1 MTVEIL
7 WHKSLDSTNSEVKRH
22 ISSLDNLS
30 VVAAE
35 SQSCGRGQGDHKWHS
50 EPGENLT
57 FTLLLKFP
65 PLRELNVCNVLLLTE
80 MITWALREFLASEG
94 ITVRIKWPNDIYVG
108 DLKICG
114 ILIEN
119 ILDGSNVSASII
131 GVGLNLN
138 QTDFPSDIP
147 NPTSV
152 ALLTGRRYDPAQ
164 TLERLCG
171 YISRAAELLDSPSGR
186 SVLDDYFNA
195 YMFRKA

>member
-1 MTVEIL
+1 MTARIL
-7 WHKSLDSTNSEVKRH
+7 WHKSVDSTNSEARRH

-35 SQSCGRGQGDHKWHS
+35 SQSAGRGQGDHKWHN

-57 FTLLLKFP
+57 FSLLLKFP

-80 MITWALREFLASEG
+80 MITYALREFLASEG
-94 ITVRIKWPNDIYVG
+94 IAARIKWPNDIYVG

-152 ALLTGRRYDPAQ
+152 SLLTGRRYDPAQ
-164 TLERLCG
+164 TLERLCTF
-171 YISRAAELLDSPSGR
+171 ISRAADLLQTDSGR
-186 SVLDDYFNA
+186 ATLDAYFNA

>member
-1 MTVEIL
+1 MAVEIL
-7 WHKSLDSTNSEVKRH
+7 WHKSVDSTNSEVRRH

-30 VVAAE
+30 VVAAG
-35 SQSCGRGQGDHKWHS
+35 SQSAGRGQGDHRWHS

-57 FTLLLKFP
+57 FSLLLKFP
-65 PLRELNVCNVLLLTE
+65 PLREMNVCNVLLLTE
-80 MITWALREFLASEG
+80 MITYALREFLASEG
-94 ITVRIKWPNDIYVG
+94 ITARIKWPNDIYVG

-152 ALLTGRRYDPAQ
+152 SLLTGRRYDPAQ
-164 TLERLCG
+164 TLERLCS
-171 YISRAAELLDSPSGR
+171 YISRAADLLQSEEGR
-186 SVLDDYFNA
+186 STLDAYFNA
-195 YMFRKA
+195 HMFRKE

>member
-1 MTVEIL
+1 MTARIL
-7 WHKSLDSTNSEVKRH
+7 WHKSVDSTNSEARRH

-57 FTLLLKFP
+57 FSLLLKFP

-94 ITVRIKWPNDIYVG
+94 ITARIKWPNDIYVG

-164 TLERLCG
+164 TLERLCTF
-171 YISRAAELLDSPSGR
+171 ISRAADLLQTDSGR
-186 SVLDDYFNA
+186 DTLDVYFNA
-195 YMFRKA
+195 YMFRKE

>member
-1 MTVEIL
+1 MAVEIL
-7 WHKSLDSTNSEVKRH
+7 WHKSLDSTNSEARRH
-22 ISSLDNLS
+22 ISELDNLS
-30 VVAAE
+30 VVAAG
-35 SQSCGRGQGDHKWHS
+35 SQSAGRGQGDHKWHS

-57 FTLLLKFP
+57 FSLLLKFP

-80 MITWALREFLASEG
+80 MITWAMREFLASEG
-94 ITVRIKWPNDIYVG
+94 ITARIKWPNDIYVG

-152 ALLTGRRYDPAQ
+152 SLLTGRRYDPAQ

-171 YISRAAELLDSPSGR
+171 YISRAADLLDSPSGR
-186 SVLDDYFNA
+186 ATLDDYFNA
-195 YMFRKA
+195 HMFHKG

>member
-1 MTVEIL
+1 MTARIL
-7 WHKSLDSTNSEVKRH
+7 WHKSLDSTNSEVRRH

-30 VVAAE
+30 VVAAG
-35 SQSCGRGQGDHKWHS
+35 SQSAGRGQGDHRWHS

-57 FTLLLKFP
+57 FSLLLKFP
-65 PLRELNVCNVLLLTE
+65 PLREMNVCNVLLLTE
-80 MITWALREFLASEG
+80 MITYALREFLASEG
-94 ITVRIKWPNDIYVG
+94 ITARIKWPNDIYVG

-152 ALLTGRRYDPAQ
+152 SLLTGRRYDPAQ
-164 TLERLCG
+164 TLERLCTF
-171 YISRAAELLDSPSGR
+171 ISRATDLLQSEEGR
-186 SVLDDYFNA
+186 STLDAYFNA
-195 YMFRKA
+195 HMFRKE

>member
-1 MTVEIL
+1 MTARIL
-7 WHKSLDSTNSEVKRH
+7 WHKSLDSTNSEVRRH

-30 VVAAE
+30 VVAAG
-35 SQSCGRGQGDHKWHS
+35 SQSAGRGQGDHRWHS

-57 FTLLLKFP
+57 FSLLLKFP
-65 PLRELNVCNVLLLTE
+65 PLREMNVCNVLLLTE
-80 MITWALREFLASEG
+80 MITYALREFLASEG
-94 ITVRIKWPNDIYVG
+94 ITARIKWPNDIYVG

-152 ALLTGRRYDPAQ
+152 SLLTGRRYDPAQ
-164 TLERLCG
+164 TLERLCTF
-171 YISRAAELLDSPSGR
+171 ISRATDLLQSEEGR
-186 SVLDDYFNA
+186 STLDAYFDA
-195 YMFRKA
+195 HMFRKE

>member
-1 MTVEIL
+1 MAVEIL
-7 WHKSLDSTNSEVKRH
+7 WHKSLDSTNSEVRRH

-30 VVAAE
+30 VVAAQ
-35 SQSCGRGQGDHKWHS
+35 SQSAGRGQGDHKWHS

-65 PLRELNVCNVLLLTE
+65 PLRELKAGNMLLLTE
-80 MITWALREFLASEG
+80 MITYALREFLASEG
-94 ITVRIKWPNDIYVG
+94 ITARIKWPNDIYVG

-147 NPTSV
+147 NPTSIS
-152 ALLTGRRYDPAQ
+152 LLTGRRYDPAR
-164 TLERLCG
+164 TLERLCTF
-171 YISRAAELLDSPSGR
+171 ISRAAALLDSPSGR

>member
-1 MTVEIL
+1 
-7 WHKSLDSTNSEVKRH
+7 
-22 ISSLDNLS
+22 
-30 VVAAE
+30 
-35 SQSCGRGQGDHKWHS
+35 
-50 EPGENLT
+50 
-57 FTLLLKFP
+57 
-65 PLRELNVCNVLLLTE
+65 

-94 ITVRIKWPNDIYVG
+94 ITARIKWPNDIYVG

-147 NPTSV
+147 NPTSIS
-152 ALLTGRRYDPAQ
+152 LLTGRRYDPAR

-186 SVLDDYFNA
+186 ATLDAYFNA

>member
-1 MTVEIL
+1 MAVEIL
-7 WHKSLDSTNSEVKRH
+7 WHKSLDSTNSEVRRH
-22 ISSLDNLS
+22 ISELDNLS
-30 VVAAE
+30 VVAAQ
-35 SQSCGRGQGDHKWHS
+35 SQSAGRGQGDHKWHS

-65 PLRELNVCNVLLLTE
+65 PLRELNAGIMLLLTE

-94 ITVRIKWPNDIYVG
+94 ITARIKWPNDIYVG

-152 ALLTGRRYDPAQ
+152 SLLTGRRYDPAQ
-164 TLERLCG
+164 TLERLCTF
-171 YISRAAELLDSPSGR
+171 ISRAADLLQTDSGR
-186 SVLDDYFNA
+186 ATLDAYFNA

>member
-1 MTVEIL
+1 MAVEIL
-7 WHKSLDSTNSEVKRH
+7 WHKSVDSTNSEVRRH
-22 ISSLDNLS
+22 ISELDNLS
-30 VVAAE
+30 VVASE
-35 SQSCGRGQGDHKWHS
+35 SQSAGRGQGDHKWHS

-65 PLRELNVCNVLLLTE
+65 PLNELNVCNVLLLTE
-80 MITWALREFLASEG
+80 MITYALREFLASEG
-94 ITVRIKWPNDIYVG
+94 IAARIKWPNDIYVG

-147 NPTSV
+147 NPTSIS
-152 ALLTGRRYDPAQ
+152 LLTGRRYDPAQ
-164 TLERLCG
+164 TLERLG
-171 YISRAAELLDSPSGR
+171 TFISSAADLLQTEEGRAT
-186 SVLDDYFNA
+186 LDDYFDA
-195 YMFRKA
+195 HMFRKG